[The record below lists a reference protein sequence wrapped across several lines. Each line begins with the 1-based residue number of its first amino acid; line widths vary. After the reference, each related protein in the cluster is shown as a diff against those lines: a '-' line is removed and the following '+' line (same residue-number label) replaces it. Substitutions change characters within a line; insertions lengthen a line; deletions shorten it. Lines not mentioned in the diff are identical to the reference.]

1 MLLVAVVVVFR
12 LLACNA
18 VDVHINSEDVEKL
31 LQLEWTLL
39 EGIIEPTEAAAAT
52 TENAAATV
60 AEAEVV
66 RQDILEFQPPFR
78 PEMVEHPLNVN
89 ILKKLVPSLT

>member
-1 MLLVAVVVVFR
+1 MVLHSSFLTTSVFAR
-12 LLACNA
+12 IKFTNLPC
-18 VDVHINSEDVEKL
+18 EKMYTISL
-31 LQLEWTLL
+31 KWTLL

-52 TENAAATV
+52 TDNAAATV